1 MAARSEEFYSGVQKT
16 LRSAMGKSIG
26 PLLKRWR
33 YTQSSDFAEI
43 ALSPSTARFLIRF
56 GWLDAGDDDAQRLES
71 QRKLLLDISRSS
83 GDAPGIVAAWLELFA
98 AGEYGALEKGIC
110 ADEPQC
116 GLCGMKEKCRYLAT
130 GGTDERASG
139 NSLAEKL
146 IRTADIPTESL
157 AASDLIA
164 FLVIGEKCGAAD
176 YARAEA
182 ALKTFGGLRG
192 ILDAKADALRGI
204 GYDSSAR
211 ARLAALSRLCSR
223 WAAEQTERGKIFSK
237 GQDFYDHFHLRLRD
251 FKKEVF
257 YVTLHDQKNAL
268 IGEEKVSEGSLT
280 ETLVHPREV
289 FALAVTKRAASIAI
303 IHNHP
308 SGDPEPSTND
318 KTITKRLDSAATLMG
333 IRLLDHVIIG
343 DGRFT
348 SFVEKGLLR

>member
-1 MAARSEEFYSGVQKT
+1 MAARSEEFYVGVQKT
-16 LRSAMGKSIG
+16 LRTSMGKTLS

-43 ALSPSTARFLIRF
+43 ALPPATARFLIRF
-56 GWLDAGDDDAQRLES
+56 GWLDASDDDAQRLAS
-71 QRKLLLDISRSS
+71 QHKLLLEISRSS
-83 GDAPGIVAAWLELFA
+83 GDAPGIVAAWLDLFA

-130 GGTDERASG
+130 GGKDERASG

-146 IRTADIPTESL
+146 VRTAGVPGESL
-157 AASDLIA
+157 GASDLIA
-164 FLVIGEKCGAAD
+164 FLVNGEKCGAAD

-182 ALKTFGGLRG
+182 ALKTCGGLRG
-192 ILDAKADALRGI
+192 LLDANADALRGI
-204 GYDSSAR
+204 GYDVPAH
-211 ARLAALSRLCSR
+211 ARLSALSRLCTR
-223 WAAEQTERGKIFSK
+223 WAAEQTERGKIFTK
-237 GQDFYDHFHLRLRD
+237 GQDFYEHFHLRLRD

-268 IGEEKVSEGSLT
+268 IAEERVSEGSLT

-289 FALAVTKRAASIAI
+289 FALAVQKRAASLAI
-303 IHNHP
+303 VHNHP
-308 SGDPEPSTND
+308 SGDPNPSTND
-318 KTITKRLDSAATLMG
+318 KSITKRLASAATLMG

-343 DGRFT
+343 DGRYA
-348 SFVEKGLLR
+348 SFVEKGLL